1 MHISKLLLA
10 LLCLTALLIACSADP
25 AELLDTAQ
33 LEERQHNP
41 AHAMELYEEIVAK
54 HPHSEAA
61 EVARA
66 RLEVLRSQDQ

>member
-1 MHISKLLLA
+1 
-10 LLCLTALLIACSADP
+10 LTALLIACSADP

-41 AHAMELYEEIVAK
+41 THAMELYEEIVAK
-54 HPHSEAA
+54 HPQSEAA